1 MPEINSSG
9 TLSRVL
15 GYTNHRCINCNKITL
30 HRRIFDSD
38 ASLWYSSDP
47 KKIKCLNCKKVF
59 NVNVDTD
66 VQGFGLTSLE
76 SSWNLKDSQVI
87 FLSSI
92 DEVSELEK
100 NLNTKL
106 EKINQLESE
115 LTTEREA
122 TQQALQTSQEWHER
136 QKAEIIAQWKQK
148 LQTFINQRKTSLQQ
162 EIQLIKEVLHE

>member
-15 GYTNHRCINCNKITL
+15 GYVNYRCIYCNKITL

-38 ASLWYSSDP
+38 ASLWYSDP

-66 VQGFGLTSLE
+66 VRGFGLTSLE
-76 SSWNLKDSQVI
+76 STWNLKDSQVI

-115 LTTEREA
+115 LTTERES

-136 QKAEIIAQWKQK
+136 QKAEIIAQWKTK
-148 LQTFINQRKTSLQQ
+148 LQTFIQQRKTQLQQ